1 MQRASRMNANCVNT
15 RVKSNK
21 KITRVGKGIKE
32 GIKNP
37 NIHKKN

>member
-1 MQRASRMNANCVNT
+1 MQRASRMNA
-15 RVKSNK
+15 KSNK